1 MDLGADGGAAVADG
15 LGGAADRVD
24 IRNHF
29 VDLVP
34 VALGPGSAQPLRKV
48 LELAAAVLELQ
59 LTVAAA
65 EVQDAARG
73 LEHERV
79 LHQSQAILFPTPR
92 TLVGSARNA
101 NRAGEGFLWD
111 EGEERLWART

>member
-34 VALGPGSAQPLRKV
+34 IPHHYSWGVRNAVMYPKSRDRSLSPVAFRPGSAQPLRKV

-79 LHQSQAILFPTPR
+79 LHQSQAVLFPNTPG
-92 TLVGSARNA
+92 L
-101 NRAGEGFLWD
+101 
-111 EGEERLWART
+111 